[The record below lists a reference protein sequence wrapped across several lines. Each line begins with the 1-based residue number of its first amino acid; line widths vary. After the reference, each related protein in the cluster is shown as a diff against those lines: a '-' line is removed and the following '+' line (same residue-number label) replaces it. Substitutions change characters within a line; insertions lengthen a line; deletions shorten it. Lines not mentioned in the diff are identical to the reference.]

1 MTDLLGADSLAEPQ
15 EPNRP
20 PTLTPQEP
28 ENVYRRNIRARQ
40 EKARQQ
46 MVESFNVGVQQD
58 PVKAR
63 EADRYA
69 RELGLPVGVAE
80 RKLDEVA
87 KIVARRNFDAE
98 QMAALNPTLA
108 QQLRDP
114 AFAKMA
120 HDDIDNLSIYE
131 RAMRAAKIGWLTAER
146 GRVGTRLS
154 LPFNENRADM
164 RRLAEID
171 EEMQSL
177 GEPKGIVGNTA
188 QFGGLMWAVGE
199 RATAAGL
206 GAAGVAIIAG
216 QMGPQALTPEEGVTA
231 PLAFGVAATASTIAD
246 FAQINIGNEYANLV
260 AMGVPRTTA
269 QLTALGVGTVNT
281 AIDVGGLSL
290 LTAPIRQVLTKGAR
304 AAIVEGAAKPTIA
317 KAALKAAL
325 SAAKAGGG
333 EVGTEMLQE
342 LNSIIGEAAATGDP
356 TKLDGAAARIG
367 EVGLKTAQAMVLLST
382 PGPVMQFA
390 QEARRVQAAKQAQQQ
405 LDTMMSAT
413 ASGKMHAENPAA
425 FRQTVD
431 AASQGTSLYID
442 GKTFAETLA
451 QRDVEEARESPD
463 VLKKRLIERMSPELR
478 EKVADAITR
487 GGDVVMTPG
496 EFLTAFGN
504 TPEGKALQQHIR
516 FNDPEAI
523 TAAEAEKVDIDK
535 LAKDAE
541 KQVDEQ
547 QKAAEQWTQE
557 AQEVE
562 RGIYEQVV
570 AAGRKPDEAKAD
582 AQLWRSFV
590 ETQAER
596 LQETPRQF
604 ADRYKVEVEQGDVEA
619 DATKQEGGATRGGF
633 SRSGNVL
640 RITLT
645 PDANASTF
653 IHEGAH
659 AFLEIYGD
667 LANEKAHPAILDDFR
682 KLLQWGGVKDE
693 AAWKAMT
700 IDQRRGMHERFAREF
715 EAFVWE
721 GKEPSAGLKGLFARL
736 MRFLR
741 RVYDNLRAIPEAQ
754 GVPDD
759 IRAVME
765 RMLASEQEVQ
775 VAQSIRGAVPLF
787 QTQEESGLDDAAWAK
802 HVERQKAADEAA
814 VDEVVRSDL
823 RNMKWLRLQVGRMQ
837 AENRKE
843 VARLREGE
851 RQKVAAEIE
860 RQPIY
865 RAMRWLKTGE
875 MVNPDG
881 TKSATE
887 GVHKLA
893 TAMVPESQR
902 DKLRGMTVAE
912 GLAPDDVAPLFGLET
927 GEQMVREIAEAPP
940 LLDAIEA
947 RTDEV
952 MLEKHTDLM
961 DPRKRDATIERALH
975 NETRR
980 RFVASELDALMKA
993 QQPARVMLAAAKKAA
1008 EVALSSKRVKE
1019 INPRAFTMAARRS
1032 SLDAAGAQKA
1042 GKLDEAIAA
1051 KRREMVQSEMALL
1064 AMDVQKEVAKAEALF
1079 KGAERSDKDLA
1090 KSRDIDYVYALR
1102 SLGAKF
1108 GFREPIEAGQR
1119 TELTNTA
1126 LAKLVDERPDLASR
1140 LATLSSLAAGGL
1152 QYRDVALSLFREVAD
1167 LSEVLW
1173 TAARDAQILLA
1184 DGKRR
1189 KVSEAVEA
1197 LVGQVGSLPPPNSTK
1212 ALPAG
1217 GATPPWRSAMLTI
1230 WNVLAATKR
1239 MESVAWWLDG
1249 NKVGPFTRLIVQPI
1263 VKAEAKR
1270 NAAKAKMVASVHAD
1284 LVKVKEA
1291 AGAAWLAKIHSEE
1304 LDYTFANKSELLR
1317 ALLYMG
1323 TDSGARKWLLGERGK
1338 NGQPL
1343 GDLVPDADGAMVLD
1357 TSRWD
1362 RFIAK
1367 KWNDGT
1373 LTKADAD
1380 FLKAMWGRFRELLPQ
1395 AQAVHKAS
1403 TGFEYETLAER
1414 PMVTPFG
1421 TLEGGYV
1428 PVRVNYDK
1436 AKPTPNYLKLDDIGK
1451 QRENIGFSI
1460 GTERGFSLK
1469 RNENYLQPLTLDLGK
1484 LLAHLDEELTFIHM
1498 ELPVRDVARI
1508 AQGSMEVQNP
1518 DGTTSKVK
1526 LLDVLNGYDRTILPN
1541 VMQPW
1546 LENVALQRTTRPGK
1560 WPAVDRAAMLLRKV
1574 SSLSRLAFNVTN
1586 SLLQAT
1592 GISVAATQVPRS
1604 FVWSALST
1612 VLKNP
1617 AAAVRDMLA
1626 NSEAMRVK
1634 NDVETVRLQQDM
1646 ARLNLGSVRG
1656 GIKAAQQFAGAVG
1669 FWLTRKVQALADVV
1683 TWQAAKAHAEA
1694 GGADLEAA
1702 VQAADGAV
1710 RRSQGDTNPSGLA
1723 AFEVQTPAIQL
1734 LFQFGTYSNTILNT
1748 LMASRSRASAVVWAV
1763 LIPALVESLLRQA
1776 VRPPEDDDGDGIIDE
1791 MAWSYAE
1798 TTARSVAGLVPLVG
1812 PTALAALKSEGT
1824 RVQDAPAV
1832 STIKDAV
1839 AGLYALVE
1847 AMGGD
1852 ETTAAEWRKIA
1863 VLLTSV
1869 TQIPVAAPTG
1879 LAQDLTGTAR

>member
-1 MTDLLGADSLAEPQ
+1 
-15 EPNRP
+15 
-20 PTLTPQEP
+20 
-28 ENVYRRNIRARQ
+28 
-40 EKARQQ
+40 
-46 MVESFNVGVQQD
+46 
-58 PVKAR
+58 
-63 EADRYA
+63 
-69 RELGLPVGVAE
+69 
-80 RKLDEVA
+80 
-87 KIVARRNFDAE
+87 
-98 QMAALNPTLA
+98 
-108 QQLRDP
+108 
-114 AFAKMA
+114 
-120 HDDIDNLSIYE
+120 
-131 RAMRAAKIGWLTAER
+131 
-146 GRVGTRLS
+146 
-154 LPFNENRADM
+154 
-164 RRLAEID
+164 
-171 EEMQSL
+171 
-177 GEPKGIVGNTA
+177 
-188 QFGGLMWAVGE
+188 
-199 RATAAGL
+199 
-206 GAAGVAIIAG
+206 
-216 QMGPQALTPEEGVTA
+216 
-231 PLAFGVAATASTIAD
+231 
-246 FAQINIGNEYANLV
+246 
-260 AMGVPRTTA
+260 
-269 QLTALGVGTVNT
+269 
-281 AIDVGGLSL
+281 
-290 LTAPIRQVLTKGAR
+290 
-304 AAIVEGAAKPTIA
+304 
-317 KAALKAAL
+317 
-325 SAAKAGGG
+325 
-333 EVGTEMLQE
+333 
-342 LNSIIGEAAATGDP
+342 
-356 TKLDGAAARIG
+356 
-367 EVGLKTAQAMVLLST
+367 
-382 PGPVMQFA
+382 
-390 QEARRVQAAKQAQQQ
+390 
-405 LDTMMSAT
+405 
-413 ASGKMHAENPAA
+413 MHAENPVA
-425 FRQTVD
+425 FRETVD
-431 AASQGTSLYID
+431 KASQDAKYYID

-516 FNDPEAI
+516 FNDPEAM

-596 LQETPRQF
+596 LQETPKQF
-604 ADRYKVEVEQGDVEA
+604 ADRYRVEVGKGDVPDAALEQSDAKTDSPEFKAWFGDSKVVDKDGKPLVVYHGSNITFSTFDDERIGSSTDRGKLGKGFYFSEDAAIASAYANLARAKRGMSGPQVYPVALSLKNPLVIGTERGDLWTKLRALSREFDIA
-619 DATKQEGGATRGGF
+619 DDPVVDAESNSPNPEWSAAFSAALRKNGNDGVILDFGAGRREYMVLEPTQIKSVNNRGTFDPNDPNILRQEGGATRGGF

-865 RAMRWLKTGE
+865 RAIRWLKTGE

-881 TKSATE
+881 TKTND
-887 GVHKLA
+887 GLPHKLNREA
-893 TAMVPESQR
+893 VRDLLGLKELDENAEPAPVKEPKIKRGPSLVTRIKQLGGISAESWKKSWPGERKGEFRIPFMVRTNGMPWDYMARQLQAEGYGPQKGDADGVGSGDDSWLVDALADSSAGVPQYSRDLSMGERETPAGPNLPPESAEEKAARLEAERIDAEQER
-902 DKLRGMTVAE
+902 ARMAAIQVAKPEKALHKLKGMLAE
-912 GLAPDDVAPLFGLET
+912 KGYAPDDVAQLFEIET
-927 GEQMVREIAEAPP
+927 GEELVRGILEAPP

-1008 EVALSSKRVKE
+1008 EVALSTKRVKE

-1032 SLDAAGAQKA
+1032 SMDAAEAQKA

-1152 QYRDVALSLFREVAD
+1152 KYRDVALSLFREVAD

-1212 ALPAG
+1212 ALPLG
-1217 GATPPWRSAMLTI
+1217 GDAPPWRSAMLKF

-1270 NAAKAKMVASVHAD
+1270 NAAKAKMVAAVHAD
-1284 LVKVKEA
+1284 LMKVKEA
-1291 AGAAWLAKIHSEE
+1291 AGAAWLAKIHSKE

-1317 ALLYMG
+1317 AMLYMG
-1323 TDSGARKWLLGERGK
+1323 TDSGARKWLLGEKGK
-1338 NGQPL
+1338 NGQTL

-1380 FLKAMWGRFRELLPQ
+1380 FLKAMWGHFRDLLPQ

-1428 PVRVNYDK
+1428 PVRADYDK

-1469 RNENYLQPLTLDLGK
+1469 RNENYLQPLSLDLGK

-1546 LENVALQRTTRPGK
+1546 LENVALQRTTRPTRY
-1560 WPAVDRAAMLLRKV
+1560 PALDRAATWLRKV
-1574 SSLSRLAFNVTN
+1574 SSLSRLASNVTN

-1634 NDVETVRLQQDM
+1634 NDVETTRLQQDM

-1669 FWLTRKVQALADVV
+1669 FWLTRKVQSLADVV

-1710 RRSQGDTNPSGLA
+1710 RRSQGDNNPSGLA

-1776 VRPPEDDDGDGIIDE
+1776 VRPPEDDDWGSIIDE
-1791 MAWSYAE
+1791 MPATYAN
-1798 TTARSVAGLVPLVG
+1798 TLARSVAGLVPLVG
-1812 PTALAALKSEGT
+1812 PTALAALKSEGM

-1832 STIKDAV
+1832 STFKDAV

-1879 LAQDLTGTAR
+1879 LAQDLAGAGAR